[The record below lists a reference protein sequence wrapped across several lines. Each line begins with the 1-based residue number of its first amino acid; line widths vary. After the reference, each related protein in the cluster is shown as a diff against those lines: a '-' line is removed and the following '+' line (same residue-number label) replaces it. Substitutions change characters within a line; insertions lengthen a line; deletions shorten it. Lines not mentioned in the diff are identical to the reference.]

1 MISKQKKS
9 GKLVKNFIAVSLI
22 IQAIIIGIKGN
33 IDVLS
38 GKSSIDVIQS
48 MLAQG
53 IELIIKAYNA
63 EKRIGKKIDRTNN
76 PGE

>member
-1 MISKQKKS
+1 MVNKQKRS
-9 GKLVKNFIAVSLI
+9 GKLVQKLIAVSLI
-22 IQAIIIGIKGN
+22 IQAIIIGVKGN

-38 GKSSIDVIQS
+38 GKNPIDVIQS
-48 MLAQG
+48 MIAQG

-63 EKRIGKKIDRTNN
+63 EKRIGKKSDRANK

>member
-1 MISKQKKS
+1 MVSKQKNS
-9 GKLVKNFIAVSLI
+9 GKLVQNFIVVALI

-38 GKSSIDVIQS
+38 GKSPIDVIQL
-48 MLAQG
+48 MIVQG
-53 IELIIKAYNA
+53 VELIIKAYNA